1 MSDNTNQ
8 NVEVV
13 SSLVDEILEGMY
25 NIEAS
30 ASYIKG
36 DFGNAINE
44 KIKAYSSAASDL
56 ANFTTNSFRPASELI
71 VEYKQGINKERI
83 SENKINMEV
92 EAMKKSVYNQVYE
105 KTKSDATAREAS
117 EKAAMQFR
125 QQRMK
130 EIEELSRHNDELRL
144 KIENYGE
151 ENLMSSPTVLPYR
164 YDIIGD
170 EEGEEVVPSGI
181 NIDDINVQTKYG
193 VAPPPPN
200 PSDINYPNGVQTKYG
215 VAPPPPATTTEV
227 ITITIPPHPGVDV
240 ETTQHITVTH
250 PVQTKYGIPPRTI
263 VPNVQTKYG
272 VVCPTEPTKIPD
284 NVQTKYGVAPPPPQT
299 TTITV
304 TVPDGHGGNQTIHP
318 VITIPQGTQTRYGVV
333 GPCGL
338 PFNVQ
343 TRYGIKECK

>member
-13 SSLVDEILEGMY
+13 SSLVDEILEDMY
-25 NIEAS
+25 NIEATS
-30 ASYIKG
+30 SYIRG

-56 ANFTTNSFRPASELI
+56 SNFTANSFRPASELI
-71 VEYKQGINKERI
+71 TEYKQGISKERAF
-83 SENKINMEV
+83 EHRINTEV
-92 EAMKKSVYNQVYE
+92 ESMKKSVYNEVYE
-105 KTKSDATAREAS
+105 KTKSDATARDTS
-117 EKAAMQFR
+117 EKAAMQFKA
-125 QQRMK
+125 QRMK
-130 EIEELSRHNDELRL
+130 EIEEISKHNDELRL

-151 ENLMSSPTVLPYR
+151 EKLMASPTVLPYR
-164 YDIIGD
+164 YDVLEDD
-170 EEGEEVVPSGI
+170 EYIVPSGI
-181 NIDDINVQTKYG
+181 DIPDVQTKYG

-200 PSDINYPNGVQTKYG
+200 PSDIYYPNGVQTKYG

-240 ETTQHITVTH
+240 ETTQHITITH
-250 PVQTKYGIPPRTI
+250 PVQTKYGIPPRTL
-263 VPNVQTKYG
+263 VPDVQTKYG
-272 VVCPTEPTKIPD
+272 VVPATKIPP
-284 NVQTKYGVAPPPPQT
+284 VQTKYGVAPPPPQT
-299 TTITV
+299 TTVTV

-318 VITIPQGTQTRYGVV
+318 TVTMHTNVQTRYGIV

-338 PFNVQ
+338 PYNVQ